1 MVYLVYMWWK
11 LFCVHC
17 FIWSSWFFSNC
28 FCTTKLR
35 CARGWMLIQVGKS
48 RTHMQN
54 GCSQL
59 SLALSWLG
67 AWGSSCDVILVW
79 KSTTQLWFQLDLRLR
94 RKRAGVCACEANIC
108 SKRCSVF
115 LCLHSGSHQ
124 HQNPIQSTSL
134 PETVF
139 GIIMTQPM
147 FFGLKHAL
155 CNQQHVE
162 IVPLGGAPGTF
173 EVWKAVPFMLSRPNF
188 AISFGALLVLL
199 NVYFSFGESLKSM
212 GPKKLTIINGSLDF
226 MGSLCH
232 HDKLDHW
239 NLWGKSPC
247 HCKLTWILWG
257 HHVTKIISL
266 RCYDKL
272 GSLKRIHQLREER
285 TGQRTLHQ
293 PRLWIWRL
301 GHPGN
306 DQRWEDHRGPI
317 EKKNF
322 KTMCNSTN

>member
-1 MVYLVYMWWK
+1 MLRIGMVYLVYMWWK

-28 FCTTKLR
+28 FCTTHLR

-59 SLALSWLG
+59 SAALSWLG

-134 PETVF
+134 RETVF
-139 GIIMTQPM
+139 GIIMTQPK
-147 FFGLKHAL
+147 FFWSQTRVVQPTACRNCPIG
-155 CNQQHVE
+155 
-162 IVPLGGAPGTF
+162 
-173 EVWKAVPFMLSRPNF
+173 WS
-188 AISFGALLVLL
+188 S
-199 NVYFSFGESLKSM
+199 
-212 GPKKLTIINGSLDF
+212 
-226 MGSLCH
+226 
-232 HDKLDHW
+232 W
-239 NLWGKSPC
+239 NLWSMKSC
-247 HCKLTWILWG
+247 AFHA
-257 HHVTKIISL
+257 ISAQF
-266 RCYDKL
+266 RN
-272 GSLKRIHQLREER
+272 IF
-285 TGQRTLHQ
+285 
-293 PRLWIWRL
+293 W
-301 GHPGN
+301 
-306 DQRWEDHRGPI
+306 
-317 EKKNF
+317 
-322 KTMCNSTN
+322 STFSFA

>member
-1 MVYLVYMWWK
+1 
-11 LFCVHC
+11 
-17 FIWSSWFFSNC
+17 
-28 FCTTKLR
+28 
-35 CARGWMLIQVGKS
+35 MLIQVGKS

-59 SLALSWLG
+59 SAALSWLG

-134 PETVF
+134 RETVF
-139 GIIMTQPM
+139 GIIMTQPK
-147 FFGLKHAL
+147 FFWSQTRVVQPTACRNCPIGWSSWNLWSMKSCAFHAVSAQFR
-155 CNQQHVE
+155 N
-162 IVPLGGAPGTF
+162 IFWSTF
-173 EVWKAVPFMLSRPNF
+173 SF
-188 AISFGALLVLL
+188 AY
-199 NVYFSFGESLKSM
+199 VYFSFGESLKSM

-293 PRLWIWRL
+293 PRLWMWRL

-317 EKKNF
+317 EKK
-322 KTMCNSTN
+322 KLQDHVQ

>member
-1 MVYLVYMWWK
+1 MVYLVYIYIYVIK

-28 FCTTKLR
+28 LCTTKLR

-59 SLALSWLG
+59 SAALSWLG

-115 LCLHSGSHQ
+115 LCLHSASHQ
-124 HQNPIQSTSL
+124 HRNPIQSKSFR
-134 PETVF
+134 ETIF
-139 GIIMTQPM
+139 GIIMDHDPTEG

-199 NVYFSFGESLKSM
+199 MFIFLLVNPWS
-212 GPKKLTIINGSLDF
+212 
-226 MGSLCH
+226 
-232 HDKLDHW
+232 
-239 NLWGKSPC
+239 LWGQKKS
-247 HCKLTWILWG
+247 HHKRVSRFYG
-257 HHVTKIISL
+257 VSHHVIVNSPGFYEVIMS
-266 RCYDKL
+266 
-272 GSLKRIHQLREER
+272 
-285 TGQRTLHQ
+285 
-293 PRLWIWRL
+293 PR
-301 GHPGN
+301 
-306 DQRWEDHRGPI
+306 
-317 EKKNF
+317 
-322 KTMCNSTN
+322 